1 MILAS
6 SLGFIKILVLAY
18 VLPKEEYGLYISFF
32 GVAAF
37 SYLILTFGSAEKTIK
52 KYPRRWV
59 DGQRSQLISDSIN
72 ECKLLTFRFVFAALI
87 FLVLLF
93 IDVVSIGIITVLLVT
108 VLGACNAYLAFVG
121 SLYRASGFSN
131 ELLKFT
137 LFRSSATFGLT
148 LLLGL
153 QLGWEGAMLG
163 EIIGNLLSVG
173 MAYVKLSKI
182 FIGESYPLENKNVS
196 FQSDNGHFQIY
207 FSNLALSPQSTLDK
221 FWISNAIGPAAAGV
235 FGVVMLIPQAA
246 QLLGN
251 VIVQYLGPSV
261 IKLIHVKQIS
271 TKRSDTIF
279 FNFLILLIFSFLI
292 TLLAFWAKHLPYFN
306 YLFEKYDISD
316 TSLLLAGLIGCSQIY
331 GLIEFHLIARNREK
345 DIMIA
350 SLFSLFVFIFGF
362 IAASFMNASVEW
374 FLLGVVFAR
383 FSQLFLLGRAYRNY
397 A

>member
-18 VLPKEEYGLYISFF
+18 ALPKEEYGLYISFF

-72 ECKLLTFRFVFAALI
+72 ECKLLTFRFVIAALI
-87 FLVLLF
+87 FLVLLYV
-93 IDVVSIGIITVLLVT
+93 DVVSIDIITVLLVT

-137 LFRSSATFGLT
+137 LFRSSATFALT

-182 FIGESYPLENKNVS
+182 FNGESYPLENKNVS

-261 IKLIHVKQIS
+261 VKLIHVKQIS

-292 TLLAFWAKHLPYFN
+292 TLLVFWAKHLPYFN

-316 TSLLLAGLIGCSQIY
+316 TSLLLVGLIGCSQIY

-350 SLFSLFVFIFGF
+350 SLFSLLVFIFGF